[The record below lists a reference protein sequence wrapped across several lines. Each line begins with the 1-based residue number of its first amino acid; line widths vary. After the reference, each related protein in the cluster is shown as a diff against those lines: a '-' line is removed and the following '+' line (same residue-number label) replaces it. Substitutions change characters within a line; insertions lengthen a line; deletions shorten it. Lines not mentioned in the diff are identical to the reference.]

1 MKKLY
6 TFIVLTFITLFFLA
20 FNTGTQKETDK
31 SHSNSSY
38 EIIKKNFFDAFNNYN
53 NNLKEGI
60 ETPLPVDASG
70 TFEVDK
76 SGHFNVRQSGNKLR
90 FPHRNPILDIVS
102 NYIFSQSTTTY
113 TTIVGG
119 SGTTL
124 IASDCDDDTYGDFPI
139 GFTFNYDGNDYT
151 SFGGSCNGWIALG
164 PGIPSGYYSPL
175 CDGVPSVIAPF
186 AGDLMGGA
194 TGNGWYYQT
203 SGTAPNRVLT
213 VEWYHWGF
221 WANNALDEM
230 NFQIK
235 LFESTNIVSFIYQPR
250 TPANTYDMQVGI
262 MDARTSDFS
271 IREGTSSWSSTVA
284 GTDYCA
290 SVSYSTSY
298 YPADGLTF
306 TFSPPNVGIIG
317 NSNIIKGFM
326 LYQNYPNPFNPA
338 TTIQYS
344 IPKAGNV
351 KLVIYNALGEEVS
364 TPVNENKPAGKYSL
378 TFSADNLASGVYYYS
393 IKSGDFTEVKKMVLI
408 K

>member
-1 MKKLY
+1 
-6 TFIVLTFITLFFLA
+6 
-20 FNTGTQKETDK
+20 
-31 SHSNSSY
+31 
-38 EIIKKNFFDAFNNYN
+38 
-53 NNLKEGI
+53 
-60 ETPLPVDASG
+60 
-70 TFEVDK
+70 
-76 SGHFNVRQSGNKLR
+76 
-90 FPHRNPILDIVS
+90 
-102 NYIFSQSTTTY
+102 
-113 TTIVGG
+113 
-119 SGTTL
+119 
-124 IASDCDDDTYGDFPI
+124 
-139 GFTFNYDGNDYT
+139 
-151 SFGGSCNGWIALG
+151 
-164 PGIPSGYYSPL
+164 
-175 CDGVPSVIAPF
+175 
-186 AGDLMGGA
+186 
-194 TGNGWYYQT
+194 
-203 SGTAPNRVLT
+203 
-213 VEWYHWGF
+213 
-221 WANNALDEM
+221 
-230 NFQIK
+230 
-235 LFESTNIVSFIYQPR
+235 
-250 TPANTYDMQVGI
+250 MQVGI
-262 MDARTSDFS
+262 MDATTSDFS